1 MVVVLLFFQG
11 VSSLKPTAPI
21 IATPN
26 TESSPSNFIFSFS
39 LASDLPATGYIM
51 VVFPFYSVTIGPK
64 SCTLLNSG
72 TIIKADQCYN
82 LNVASGTNPNP
93 LTINTTVVNELN
105 PNIQSALT
113 VVVGFSGVLVG
124 GTAYSMQIKLTDN
137 LPSIGALSES
147 FEMYAMSGTGVMLE

>member
-1 MVVVLLFFQG
+1 
-11 VSSLKPTAPI
+11 
-21 IATPN
+21 
-26 TESSPSNFIFSFS
+26 
-39 LASDLPATGYIM
+39 M
-51 VVFPFYSVTIGPK
+51 VVFPFYSVTIDPK

-113 VVVGFSGVLVG
+113 VVVGFSDVLVG